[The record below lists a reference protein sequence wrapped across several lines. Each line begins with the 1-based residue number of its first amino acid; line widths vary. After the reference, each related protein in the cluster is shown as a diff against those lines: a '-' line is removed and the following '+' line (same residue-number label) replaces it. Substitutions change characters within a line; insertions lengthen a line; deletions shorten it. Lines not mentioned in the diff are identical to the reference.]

1 MTNAIATEIRDRAEF
16 MAVDELGNLWI
27 GGDGLKNADN
37 RADVDRLLELGAIS
51 FTYDGPGYYHVNKG
65 YENLFNRL

>member
-1 MTNAIATEIRDRAEF
+1 MTDAIANEIRDRAEF
-16 MAVDELGNLWI
+16 MAVDESGNLWI

-37 RADVDRLLELGAIS
+37 RADVDRLLELGAI
-51 FTYDGPGYYHVNKG
+51 TYDGPGYYHVNKG

>member
-16 MAVDELGNLWI
+16 MAVDEFGNLWI

-37 RADVDRLLELGAIS
+37 RADVDRLLELGAI
-51 FTYDGPGYYHVNKG
+51 TYGDPGYYHVNKA

>member
-1 MTNAIATEIRDRAEF
+1 MTKAIETEVRKAAQF
-16 MAVDELGNLWI
+16 MAVDEFGSLWI

-37 RADVDRLLELGAIS
+37 RKDVARLLELGAIA
-51 FTYDGPGYYHVNKG
+51 YDGPGYYHVNEG